1 MRRVRGVVPLGML
14 MMYLPSISAVTRR
27 RFTPGKP
34 VPSSA
39 GRLIT
44 DAQDGE
50 HMRIRQSCGGGGE
63 EKRNTRLADVKERVK
78 GKGGSVPI

>member
-27 RFTPGKP
+27 RFTADKP

-39 GRLIT
+39 GRLIA

-50 HMRIRQSCGGGGE
+50 HMRIRQRVRGGLR
-63 EKRNTRLADVKERVK
+63 KKETQ
-78 GKGGSVPI
+78 GSLM